1 MFPNLLKMQTIL
13 SDATSKDLQ
22 LNEKLG
28 TLLEISKKENTSSGG
43 HQAYYLQATH
53 RFYQHLK
60 RD

>member
-1 MFPNLLKMQTIL
+1 MQTIL